1 MRKLSKPLMFFCA
14 LFLAFYAQSARIL
27 LQESVDDFTD
37 EVSNTL
43 IFLDDSESSSLAV
56 RCSNNQHV
64 FLIIP
69 DGMFESDSY
78 VDVKFRFDKNEP
90 YWEYQSNL
98 YKAVE
103 NSHAVIL
110 LTAWDEY
117 KTIDWGRV
125 SLSVK
130 SPFWV
135 FDTRLILDTKNL
147 KDLGLNFW
155 QLGIGNNN

>member
-14 LFLAFYAQSARIL
+14 LFLAFYAQSAKIL

-56 RCSNNQHV
+56 RCNNNQYV

-90 YWEYQSNL
+90 FSKSMSISSYKSAITRNKSTISELLSKIKSSDSFIVKVGSENVQRFSGITTSDIKKIDRFIELSSKVSNC
-98 YKAVE
+98 
-103 NSHAVIL
+103 
-110 LTAWDEY
+110 T
-117 KTIDWGRV
+117 
-125 SLSVK
+125 
-130 SPFWV
+130 
-135 FDTRLILDTKNL
+135 
-147 KDLGLNFW
+147 
-155 QLGIGNNN
+155 